1 MCGIAGFFSDSPV
14 APAVVD
20 AMQAELARRGP
31 DAASRLLLDDAMNE
45 RVDGA
50 ACNAL
55 LHARLSII
63 DPRPIANQP
72 MASADRQVWICYNGE
87 VYDWETDK
95 QALLAAGAVFH
106 THSDT
111 EFILNAYLAWG
122 IDTLLERL
130 RGMFAFA
137 ILDLRQGKVH
147 LARDRMGEK
156 PLVYSH
162 VDGRFAFG
170 SLVRAV
176 LPFLPVERREFSPQ
190 AIDAYLAHRYIPA
203 PRTIF
208 SHIQRLENGHC
219 LTYDLRTRTL
229 DKRRYWQPV
238 AEAGDWLPELD
249 RAVAMRTVADR
260 PLGVLLSGGIDSTV
274 IASRLAEQSLTR
286 FTTFTAAFPGSGMDE
301 SSDAADTARR
311 LGLAHVSVPMPQD
324 LAADFSHIV
333 ADLDQPFADP
343 SSFPTWYLAREVSKQ
358 VKVVLVGDGGD
369 ELLAGYKRINKHL
382 RTGWR
387 RHLRLPLPI
396 TSQSAPKGVG
406 KLAAE
411 LAMDWRDAYSLRF
424 SGLTPGQRRF
434 LQGGRRLACLN
445 YWRAADPVAN
455 ASAVSGDALQ
465 DLLAIDFA
473 NYLPDYILNKSDLC
487 TMAHGLEGRPPLLD
501 HRLYQKML
509 SLAASERYT
518 RPAKLIFRRAMHP
531 ALPTDFFQRK
541 KRGFN
546 PPLNGWLQTSLAP
559 RFDGLGQR
567 LAALSDG
574 LLVAGAVDNFVAKYR
589 HGETALAEQVLQLLI
604 LDESLG
610 QLRALATADLHC

>member
-1 MCGIAGFFSDSPV
+1 MCGIAGFFSDYPV
-14 APAVVD
+14 APVVVD

-31 DAASRLLLDDAMNE
+31 DAASRLLLDASLNE
-45 RVDGA
+45 LA
-50 ACNAL
+50 AGPACHAL

-87 VYDWETDK
+87 VYDWEADK
-95 QALLAAGAVFH
+95 QALAAAGAVFH

-170 SLVRAV
+170 SLVRSI
-176 LPFLPVERREFSPQ
+176 LPFLPTEKRTFSPQ
-190 AIDAYLAHRYIPA
+190 AIDAYLAHRYIPS
-203 PRTIF
+203 PQTIF

-219 LTYDLRTRTL
+219 LTYDLHTRTL
-229 DKRRYWQPV
+229 EKRRYWHPV
-238 AEAGDWLPELD
+238 VEQGDWLPELD

-274 IASRLAEQSLTR
+274 IASRLAVQSLTR

-311 LGLAHVSVPMPQD
+311 LGLAHVVVPMPAD
-324 LAADFSHIV
+324 LAADFAHIV

-382 RTGWR
+382 RTRWR

-396 TSQSAPKGVG
+396 AAQSASKGLG
-406 KLAAE
+406 KLATE

-434 LQGGRRLACLN
+434 LQGGRRLARLN
-445 YWRAADPVAN
+445 YWRAADPVD
-455 ASAVSGDALQ
+455 STPEMQGDALQ
-465 DLLAIDFA
+465 SLLTIDFA

-487 TMAHGLEGRPPLLD
+487 TMLFCSSCTRSLRPQRALC
-501 HRLYQKML
+501 QAGQQ
-509 SLAASERYT
+509 LAAANSANES
-518 RPAKLIFRRAMHP
+518 
-531 ALPTDFFQRK
+531 
-541 KRGFN
+541 
-546 PPLNGWLQTSLAP
+546 TS
-559 RFDGLGQR
+559 
-567 LAALSDG
+567 
-574 LLVAGAVDNFVAKYR
+574 
-589 HGETALAEQVLQLLI
+589 I
-604 LDESLG
+604 
-610 QLRALATADLHC
+610 LATCSPACSTMRTC